1 MSNTAPKLVP
11 AKIDIRVDRDM
22 QRLFVTVEGDASGRD
37 MATSLIR
44 AYAEHPPV
52 VRWDMLFDLR
62 HYTGAVEAEHV
73 KIIVAGY
80 ECHNPDPKIPCRT
93 AFVTPD
99 KNFRLWAAAMS
110 FQFKGREHQAFE
122 TFEEAEA
129 FLAPPMAERRVFE
142 AVEPR

>member
-1 MSNTAPKLVP
+1 MPALAQNAGPKD
-11 AKIDIRVDRDM
+11 IDIRLDHDM
-22 QRLFVTVEGDASGRD
+22 PRLFVTIRGGVTGHQV
-37 MATSLIR
+37 ATALIR
-44 AYAEHPPV
+44 TYADHPDV
-52 VRWDMLFDLR
+52 VRWDMLFDLSD
-62 HYTGAVEAEHV
+62 YTGAVEAEHV

-129 FLAPPMAERRVFE
+129 FLAPPMDERHPFE